1 SGIFTVGFVGTLKAW
16 HGLSILVNAFD
27 ALHKQH
33 FATRLLIVGDGPER
47 EKLASDLAQR
57 GLVKAAEFTGAVAP
71 GEIPGLL
78 ASMDVAF
85 APYPPLANFY
95 FSPLKVYEYMAAGLP
110 VVASRLG
117 QLQSLI
123 EPEVDGLLVPPGD
136 SAALAAALERLLK
149 DSALRAR
156 LGRSA

>member
-1 SGIFTVGFVGTLKAW
+1 LIEEQAQYRVLIDRAAAEQVAARTFGAAAGLVAVSDEVAAWLERFPSARSRIHVIPNGIRPARFPLGIPPALPAARGIFTVGFVGTLKAW

-78 ASMDVAF
+78 ASMDVA
-85 APYPPLANFY
+85 
-95 FSPLKVYEYMAAGLP
+95 V
-110 VVASRLG
+110 
-117 QLQSLI
+117 
-123 EPEVDGLLVPPGD
+123 
-136 SAALAAALERLLK
+136 
-149 DSALRAR
+149 
-156 LGRSA
+156 